1 MKIYDMHIHS
11 FNRPADS
18 KKLLSEMERA
28 GVYGGCVFSNWPE
41 EANAAFGTPF
51 EQRLSEVLDIARD
64 SDGRIFPVLWIHPY
78 EKDIIKRKESELL
91 RSLCVDS

>member
-11 FNRPADS
+11 FNRPADAR
-18 KKLLSEMERA
+18 KLLSEMEMA

-51 EQRLSEVLDIARD
+51 EDRLSEEILL
-64 SDGRIFPVLWIHPY
+64 GRIRNG
-78 EKDIIKRKESELL
+78 EKVT
-91 RSLCVDS
+91 VDYNGTEFVFISR